1 MTDLILDHL
10 TVTAGD
16 KVRLHPLSTAIS
28 PGQFVA
34 VVGANGAG
42 KSTLLRAIAALVA
55 TEGSAQYCGR
65 SLTALTPRER
75 ARIIGYLPQAHVAA
89 WSMPVR
95 DMVALGQYA
104 FGTARP
110 PAQIARAVDDVLAA
124 CSIAELADRP
134 IDRLSGGEQALAALA
149 RVLITESPILLL
161 DEPVASLDIGR
172 QYQVLEQLAALTAS
186 GRTLLVVLHDLALVS
201 QFADRILWLD
211 DGHLVADTANSRD
224 AFDEHAPRLLGR
236 MPHWTGGAA
245 ARSGLYFR
253 RAGDAD
259 GLR

>member
-10 TVTAGD
+10 TVTAGN

-55 TEGSAQYCGR
+55 TEGSAQYGGC
-65 SLTALTPRER
+65 SLAALTPRER
-75 ARIIGYLPQAHVAA
+75 ARIIGYMPQAHVAA

-95 DMVALGQYA
+95 DMAALGQYA
-104 FGTARP
+104 FGTAP
-110 PAQIARAVDDVLAA
+110 GPAQIARAVDDMLAA
-124 CSIAELADRP
+124 CGIAELADRP

-149 RVLITESPILLL
+149 RVLLAESPLLLL
-161 DEPVASLDIGR
+161 DEPVAALDIGR
-172 QYQVLEQLAALTAS
+172 QYQVLEQLAALAAA
-186 GRTLLVVLHDLALVS
+186 GRSLLVVLHDLALVS

-211 DGHLVADTANSRD
+211 GGHLVADTPNSRE

-236 MPHWTGGAA
+236 TPHWTGGAA
-245 ARSGLYFR
+245 GKFGLYFR

-259 GLR
+259 KLS